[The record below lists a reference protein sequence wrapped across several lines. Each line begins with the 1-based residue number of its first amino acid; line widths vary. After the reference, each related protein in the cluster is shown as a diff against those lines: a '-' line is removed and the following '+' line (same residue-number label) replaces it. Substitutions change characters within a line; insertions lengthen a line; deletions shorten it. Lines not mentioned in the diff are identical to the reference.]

1 MNPIISIIVPVY
13 NAEKTLTRCIDSILS
28 QIFQGWELLLI
39 DDGSTDISGEICDEY
54 AAKDKRIKVFHKTNA
69 GVSSARNLGLDHTK
83 GEWITF
89 VDADDF
95 VREFYLIHLLKHSQK
110 HVDLVISYAEIYN
123 GDNVQEESY
132 PSKLVDETNFEIM
145 FIENDMHW
153 HTSPWSKL
161 YKRSIIERNH
171 LRFCEGMH
179 IGEDAVF
186 LYSYMLCSKTIYIS
200 QDTDYCYCA
209 NISGSLTKRVNSL
222 TSETLACNQ
231 IRATVESLIFQKSI
245 KNSTAL
251 NNLNWLIASY
261 QRRVLNALYHNE
273 VQKQKRLSILTEL
286 NWNYYIKY
294 IQSNSLKEQI
304 LITLLKAHLYTIY
317 DFIRLLVILKNKV
330 HHA

>member
-1 MNPIISIIVPVY
+1 MNPLISIIVPVY
-13 NAEKTLTRCIDSILS
+13 NAEKTLNRCIDNILN
-28 QIFQGWELLLI
+28 QTFLDWELLLV
-39 DDGSTDISGEICDEY
+39 DDGSTDRSGEICDQY
-54 AAKDKRIKVFHKTNA
+54 AVKNQRIQVFHKKNG
-69 GVSSARNLGLDHTK
+69 GVSSARNIGLDYAK
-83 GEWITF
+83 GEWVVF
-89 VDADDF
+89 VDSDDF
-95 VREFYLIHLLKHSQK
+95 VREFYLTHLLEHSQK

-123 GDNVQEESY
+123 KDNVQKESY
-132 PSKLVDETNFEIM
+132 PAKLVDDTNFEVM

-161 YKRSIIERNH
+161 YKRSIIEKNH

-209 NISGSLTKRVNSL
+209 NTSGSLTKRVNSL
-222 TSETLACNQ
+222 TSETLAYNQ

-261 QRRVLNALYHNE
+261 QRRILNALYHNK

-304 LITLLKAHLYTIY
+304 LITLLKAHLYKFY
-317 DFIRLLVILKNKV
+317 DFIRLLAVLKNKV

>member
-1 MNPIISIIVPVY
+1 MPLISIIVPVY
-13 NAEKTLTRCIDSILS
+13 NVEKYLSRCINSILVQS
-28 QIFQGWELLLI
+28 LTDFELLLI
-39 DDGSTDISGEICDEY
+39 DDGSTDKSGEICDEY
-54 AAKDKRIKVFHKTNA
+54 AAKDQRINVFHKTNG
-69 GVSSARNLGLDHTK
+69 GVSSARNLGLDYIK
-83 GEWITF
+83 GELITF

-95 VREFYLIHLLKHSQK
+95 VREFYLTHLLKHSQK
-110 HVDLVISYAEIYN
+110 PVDLVISYAEIYN
-123 GDNVQEESY
+123 GDNVQKESY
-132 PSKLVDETNFEIM
+132 PSKLVDDTNFEVM

-161 YKRSIIERNH
+161 YKRSIIEKNH

-209 NISGSLTKRVNSL
+209 NTSGSLTKRVNSL
-222 TSETLACNQ
+222 TSETIAYNQ

-261 QRRVLNALYHNE
+261 QRRILNALYHNK
-273 VQKQKRLSILTEL
+273 VQKQKRLSILKEL

-304 LITLLKAHLYTIY
+304 LITLLKANLYKFY
-317 DFIRLLVILKNKV
+317 DFIRLLAVLKNKV
-330 HHA
+330 HYA